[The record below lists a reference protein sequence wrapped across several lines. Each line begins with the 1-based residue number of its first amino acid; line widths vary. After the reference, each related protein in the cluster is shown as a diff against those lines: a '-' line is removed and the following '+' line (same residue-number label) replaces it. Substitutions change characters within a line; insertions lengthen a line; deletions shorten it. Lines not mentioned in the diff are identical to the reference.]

1 MPAGTGTTVIRPTQ
15 VLRSYNFDVPCEGA
29 ETIPLALDLATFAEV
44 DVDLSQ
50 LVDQA
55 KISMVQSMFIDNSAA
70 GAAFVAIIDP
80 NGINQSIVTN
90 ANTQGYFP
98 ILAPNPTQ
106 IKFQSQA
113 GIVIRVQLINA
124 PIAGFVWAATHP

>member
-1 MPAGTGTTVIRPTQ
+1 MAGTGINRVSTIQ
-15 VLRSYNFDVPCEGA
+15 VNRTYNFEVPCEGA
-29 ETIPLALDLATFAEV
+29 ETIPINLDFATFAEI

-55 KISMVQSMFIDNSAA
+55 KFSMLQTIFIDNSAA

-80 NGINQSIVTN
+80 NGINQTIVTN

-98 ILAPNPTQ
+98 VLAPNPTLL
-106 IKFQSQA
+106 KFQSQA
-113 GIVIRVQLINA
+113 GVVIRIQLINA
-124 PIAGFVWAATHP
+124 PIAAAVWAATHP

>member
-1 MPAGTGTTVIRPTQ
+1 MAGTGITRLQAVQ
-15 VLRSYNFDVPCEGA
+15 VNRTYNFEVPCEGA
-29 ETIPLALDLATFAEV
+29 ETIPLQLDFATFAEI
-44 DVDLSQ
+44 DLDLSQ

-55 KISMVQSMFIDNSAA
+55 KFSMVQTIFIDNSAA
-70 GAAFVAIIDP
+70 GAAFLAIIDP

-98 ILAPNPTQ
+98 VLAPNPTF
-106 IKFQSQA
+106 IKFLSQA

-124 PIAGFVWAATHP
+124 PIAAAVWVATHP